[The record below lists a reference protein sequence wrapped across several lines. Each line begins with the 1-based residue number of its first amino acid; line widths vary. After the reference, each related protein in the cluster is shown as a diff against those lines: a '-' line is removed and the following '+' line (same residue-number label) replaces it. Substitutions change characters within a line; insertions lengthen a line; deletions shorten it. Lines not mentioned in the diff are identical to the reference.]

1 MKALC
6 NKVRSHCR
14 VNKIFEALQR
24 LLKCQMRTQNPCL
37 AIHDPKKTVTK
48 VNKAIPTVI
57 PLVQASLTSYT
68 LQPFLVQ
75 VDMGTTM
82 YDVSSYNPQTVE
94 PITPNWL
101 NHDVHDGPLFHT
113 LDGFVPPAEVQDRR
127 MQTAAVHVQP
137 LCHRECCRSHIRNHC
152 GNLLLCPGHRL
163 LCPWHCRCKCS
174 HSFWGDTFY
183 LKCH

>member
-1 MKALC
+1 M
-6 NKVRSHCR
+6 
-14 VNKIFEALQR
+14 IQ
-24 LLKCQMRTQNPCL
+24 
-37 AIHDPKKTVTK
+37 KKTVIK

-94 PITPNWL
+94 PITPYWL
-101 NHDVHDGPLFHT
+101 NHAVYDGPLSHT

-152 GNLLLCPGHRL
+152 GNRLLCPGHRL

-174 HSFWGDTFY
+174 HTFWGVTFY
-183 LKCH
+183 VKCDQLCLSTSTHRLFLGLLVPFAQPYPLKTYYGATPPNL